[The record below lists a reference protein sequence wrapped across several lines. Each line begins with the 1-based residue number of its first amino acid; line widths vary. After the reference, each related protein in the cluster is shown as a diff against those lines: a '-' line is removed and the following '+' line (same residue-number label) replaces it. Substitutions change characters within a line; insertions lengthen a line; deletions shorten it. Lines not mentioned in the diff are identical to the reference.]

1 MEITEAVK
9 AKMDTL
15 SGNLET
21 LVKDLQPKIKTLE
34 AQGEGVAELKEKA
47 NKLVEENAK
56 LHTEIKAITDR
67 MDVVETTS
75 KEARKSFGGESIGR
89 KIEDGFKAVTSDSRE
104 KHEVNFP
111 ADGFLSGAKAVTQAS
126 GSAGPLLVSDYLP
139 GIVAPGMRRLTIRD
153 LIASGSTSASSITYM
168 RELAQTG
175 GPDYQLTQGATKPSS
190 DFTFEQVSKP
200 VATVAHW
207 VKIARQ
213 MMDDAPA
220 LQSYITGRMRALL
233 EQKLE
238 TELLVGTGSGNRIHG
253 VNPQAT
259 AFDATLD
266 STLGLGATGAHI
278 LDILGVA
285 AYQVSLSHFQADGF
299 VINPREG
306 WRLRFL
312 KDSEGRYLFADPGN
326 ANGNLTPWGIPAV
339 ETQGQAADTFTAG
352 AWRTA
357 SQLFMRENVT
367 ARLSTE
373 NEDDFIK
380 NLVTLLV
387 ELRAALAVYR
397 PAAFVTGTF
406 TAAAA

>member
-1 MEITEAVK
+1 MEMPEAVK
-9 AKMDTL
+9 AKIDTL
-15 SGNLET
+15 SGNLHT
-21 LVKDLQPKIKTLE
+21 LVTDLQPKIKALE
-34 AQGEGVAELKEKA
+34 AQGEGVAEIKEQA
-47 NKLVEENAK
+47 NKLVNENAR
-56 LHTEIKAITDR
+56 LHDEVKAMTDR
-67 MDVVETTS
+67 MDAVETS
-75 KEARKSFGGESIGR
+75 AKAARPHGRESVGHR
-89 KIEDGFKAVTSDSRE
+89 IEEGFKAVTSDSRD
-104 KHEVNFP
+104 KHEVNVS
-111 ADGFLSGAKAVTQAS
+111 AEGFLSARKAVTDAS
-126 GSAGPLLVSDYLP
+126 GSGGPLLVSDYLP
-139 GIVAPGMRRLTIRD
+139 GILAPGMRRLTIRD
-153 LIASGSTSASSITYM
+153 LIASGSTSANSITYM

-175 GPDYQLTQGATKPSS
+175 GPDYQLTQGVAKPSA
-190 DFTFEQVSKP
+190 DFTFEQVTKP
-200 VATVAHW
+200 VATIAHW

-238 TELLVGTGSGNRIHG
+238 AEILAGTGVGNRIHG

-266 STLGLGATGAHI
+266 STLGLGATGSHV

-312 KDSEGRYLFADPGN
+312 KDTTGNYLFSDPNSGSP
-326 ANGNLTPWGIPAV
+326 NLRPWGIPAV
-339 ETQGQAADTFTAG
+339 ETQGQPVDRFTAG
-352 AWRTA
+352 AWQTA

-397 PAAFVTGTF
+397 PSAFVSGTF